1 MSEIPAKPDHR
12 QLGQELDLFV
22 FSDLVGSGLPLW
34 TPRGTAIRDAAD
46 KLVWELRQRRGYQ
59 KVEIPHLTKKDLYE
73 TSGHWTKFS
82 DELFK
87 ITSREGHLFA
97 VKPMNCPHHIEI
109 YRRRPQSYRD
119 LPIRYANTTMVY
131 RDEQTGE
138 LGGLTRVRSIT
149 QDDAH
154 VFCRADQAKSEIEK
168 VWQIIEEFY
177 GAVGFDKWQI
187 RLSFHDSQK
196 MEKYLGTEIDWQKAE
211 NVLREVVHDR
221 QVNAEEVAGE
231 AAFYGPKI
239 DFTAIDPLGREW
251 QLATIQLD
259 VNVPE
264 RFDLTCINEQG
275 EKERIMMVHCAIM
288 GSIERFVATVLEFTG
303 GALPIWL
310 APVQTMILSVSEKEV
325 AYAERVATELRQA
338 NIRVETNFDNETLGK
353 KIRGAKLQ
361 KIPYLLIIG
370 AAEAVAGNIT
380 IEDRDTGQSSK
391 SSVSDFL
398 SRFK

>member
-1 MSEIPAKPDHR
+1 MSETPSKPDHR

-46 KLVWELRQRRGYQ
+46 KLVWELRRRHGYQ

-87 ITSREGHLFA
+87 VTSREGHFFA
-97 VKPMNCPHHIEI
+97 LKPMNCPHHIEI

-119 LPIRYANTTMVY
+119 LPVRYANTTMVY

-138 LGGLTRVRSIT
+138 LGGLMRVRAIT

-154 VFCRADQAKSEIEK
+154 VFCRASQAKSEIDK

-177 GAVGFDKWQI
+177 GAVGFDKWRI
-187 RLSFHDSQK
+187 RLSFHDPQK
-196 MEKYLGTEIDWQKAE
+196 MEKYLGSEENWQKAE
-211 NVLREVVHDR
+211 DVLREVVHDR
-221 QVNAEEVAGE
+221 QVNAEEVPGE

-264 RFDLTCINEQG
+264 RFDLSCINEQS

-303 GALPIWL
+303 GALPAWL
-310 APVQTMILSVSEKEV
+310 APVQAMILSVSEKEV
-325 AYAERVATELRQA
+325 TYAERVAGELWQA
-338 NIRVETNFDNETLGK
+338 NVRVETNFANDTLGK
-353 KIRGAKLQ
+353 KIRAAKLQ
-361 KIPYLLIIG
+361 KIPYLIVIG
-370 AAEAVAGNIT
+370 AAEAAAGNIT
-380 IEDRDTGQSSK
+380 VEDRDTGQSAK
-391 SSVSDFL
+391 SSVADFL